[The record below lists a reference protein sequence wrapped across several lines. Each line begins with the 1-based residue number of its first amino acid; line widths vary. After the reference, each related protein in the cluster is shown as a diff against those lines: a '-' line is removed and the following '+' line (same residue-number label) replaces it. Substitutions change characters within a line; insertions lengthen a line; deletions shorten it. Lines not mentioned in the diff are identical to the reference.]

1 MYLFLFI
8 NLCEDSFINFQNVID
23 IVLREL
29 KTSMVSIE
37 LNPTMKN
44 FLKFLSVITFCVE
57 AFYL

>member
-8 NLCEDSFINFQNVID
+8 NLCEDSFLNFQNVID

-44 FLKFLSVITFCVE
+44 FLKFSSDITFCVK